1 MAVVIIDRIMEKQ
14 SKKQCT
20 DKYDFEILP
29 CRNPADKNYI
39 NRLIQNKKNKNKN
52 YDRTTKKLR

>member
-1 MAVVIIDRIMEKQ
+1 MEKQ